1 MSDLRDSI
9 IQRMDSIPAI
19 PVSAAK
25 AIRLLQDQSRNLA
38 EAIKIIEY
46 DPALTANILKLV
58 NSSAFA
64 ADRKISSLHDATVR
78 LGANNILQMLIGSS
92 LSGVMNQ
99 AVKGYDLPPGELWKS
114 SVTAAIYTDMIAAE
128 LKLKLP
134 THTFTA
140 GLLRDIGKLV
150 LGSFIDVNADQIVS
164 LSVEKKISFSEAE
177 RLTLGIDHSELGA
190 LLLAKWNLP
199 NELQN
204 PVRWH
209 HSPENCPEPDR
220 LVTEVVH
227 IADALTIMEGIGA
240 GCEGLNYKISD
251 SVADKLGLNINMI
264 EDIVCKTQIRREEI
278 KEMYSK

>member
-1 MSDLRDSI
+1 VSDLRESI
-9 IQRMDSIPAI
+9 IQKMDAIPAI

-25 AIRLLQDQSRNLA
+25 AIRLLQDQNKNLG

-46 DPALTANILKLV
+46 DPGLTANILKLV

-64 ADRKISSLHDATVR
+64 ADKKISSLHEATVR
-78 LGANNILQMLIGSS
+78 LGATNILQMLVGSS

-99 AVKGYDLPPGELWKS
+99 SVKGYDLPPGELWKS
-114 SVTAAIYTDMIAAE
+114 SVTAAIYTEMIGSE

-134 THTFTA
+134 SHTFTA

-164 LSVEKKISFSEAE
+164 MSVERKIPFSEAE
-177 RLTLGIDHSELGA
+177 KITLGIDHSELGA
-190 LLLAKWNLP
+190 LLLQKWNLP
-199 NELQN
+199 QELQN

-209 HSPENCPEPDR
+209 HTPENCPEEDR
-220 LVTEVVH
+220 LVAEVVH

-251 SVADKLGLNINMI
+251 SVAEKLGLNINMI

-278 KEMYSK
+278 KDLYK